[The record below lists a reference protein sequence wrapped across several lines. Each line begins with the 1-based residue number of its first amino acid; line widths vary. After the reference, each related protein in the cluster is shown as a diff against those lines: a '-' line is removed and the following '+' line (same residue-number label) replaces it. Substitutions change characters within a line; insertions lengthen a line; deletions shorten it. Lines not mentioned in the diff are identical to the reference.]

1 MTITRRDFLKITAV
15 AGAAIGMGAITR
27 SLFKLNGLCKIS
39 ETHQLMGTIINF
51 VIIAESEDMA
61 HAAIQ
66 KTVGEMRRLIQMYDY
81 RQADS
86 PLGQLNANGIT
97 RHAPP
102 ELITTI
108 KQSLHFSVLSQGA
121 FDVTVKPVIDALRE
135 NRPDWQKL
143 IKLVDYRQLS
153 VIEDTV
159 SLASPGMSVT
169 LDGIAKGSVVD
180 GGVTILQQLGFENVL
195 VEAGG
200 DMMAKGS
207 PIGEAW
213 RVGIAHPRTQGEYI
227 ATISVQN
234 QAVATSGD
242 YMNYFSDD
250 YSTYHI
256 IDPRSGR
263 SPSHLASA
271 TVIAP
276 SVAEADA
283 LSTTLMVLGV
293 EDGLTLIGKF
303 PDANALMVTKDLEI
317 YRSNNFPRDDLSEVL
332 YE

>member
-1 MTITRRDFLKITAV
+1 MTISRRDFLKITAF
-15 AGAAIGMGAITR
+15 AGAAIGVGAVTR
-27 SLFKLNGLCKIS
+27 NLFQLTGFHKVS

-51 VIIAESEDMA
+51 VVVAESEETA
-61 HAAIQ
+61 HNAIQ
-66 KTVGEMRRLIQMYDY
+66 QTVGEMRRLIQMFDY

-97 RHAPP
+97 HQTSP
-102 ELITTI
+102 ELVAIL
-108 KQSLHFSVLSQGA
+108 KQSLHFSNLSQGV
-121 FDVTVKPVIDALRE
+121 FDITVKPVLDAMRE

-143 IKLVDYRQLS
+143 TELVDYRQLS
-153 VIEDTV
+153 VTEDTV
-159 SLASPGMSVT
+159 SLGRPGMSVT

-180 GGVTILQQLGFENVL
+180 GGVALLRQLGFEDIL

-207 PIGEAW
+207 PNSEPWKI
-213 RVGIAHPRTQGEYI
+213 GIAHPRVQGDYI
-227 ATISVQN
+227 AMLSVQN

-242 YMNYFSDD
+242 YMNFYNAD

-256 IDPRSGR
+256 VDPRSGL
-263 SPSHLASA
+263 SPSQLASA

-293 EDGLTLIGKF
+293 QDGLALIEQL
-303 PDANALMVTKDLEI
+303 PDTAALMVTKDI
-317 YRSNNFPRDDLSEVL
+317 KVYRSNRFPTG
-332 YE
+332 

>member
-1 MTITRRDFLKITAV
+1 MTISRRDFLKITAF
-15 AGAAIGMGAITR
+15 ASAAIGVGAVTR
-27 SLFKLNGLCKIS
+27 NLFQLTGFRKVS

-51 VIIAESEDMA
+51 VVVAESEETA
-61 HAAIQ
+61 HDAIQ
-66 KTVGEMRRLIQMYDY
+66 QTVGEMRRLIQMFDY

-97 RHAPP
+97 HQTPP
-102 ELITTI
+102 ELLAIL
-108 KQSLHFSVLSQGA
+108 KQSLHFSSLSQGA
-121 FDVTVKPVIDALRE
+121 FDITVKPVLDAMRE
-135 NRPDWQKL
+135 NRPDWQMLKE
-143 IKLVDYRQLS
+143 LVDYRQLS
-153 VIEDTV
+153 VTEDTV
-159 SLASPGMSVT
+159 SLGRPGMSVT

-180 GGVTILQQLGFENVL
+180 GGVAMLRQLGFEDIL

-207 PIGEAW
+207 LNSEPW
-213 RVGIAHPRTQGEYI
+213 KVGIAHPRAQGDYI
-227 ATISVQN
+227 AALSVKN

-242 YMNYFSDD
+242 YMNFYNTD

-256 IDPRSGR
+256 VDPRSGL
-263 SPSHLASA
+263 SPSQLASA

-293 EDGLTLIGKF
+293 QDGLALIEQL
-303 PDANALMVTKDLEI
+303 PNTAALMVTKNI
-317 YRSNNFPRDDLSEVL
+317 KVYRSSTFPTG
-332 YE
+332 